1 MEAEDDSIRS
11 GSQRDVRFGNRAHR
25 AMDDLQGDFLGFDF
39 LERLDD
45 GLDGS
50 LSIGFDDQLE
60 NFVSGRFK
68 LSEKVL
74 ERDLGARFLA
84 KGFGLLSSLTG
95 HLARG
100 LFV

>member
-11 GSQRDVRFGNRAHR
+11 GSQRDVRFGNGTHR
-25 AMDDLQGDFLGFDF
+25 AMDDLQGDFVGFDF

-50 LSIGFDDQLE
+50 LSIGFNNQLE
-60 NFVSGRFK
+60 NFVSRRFQLGK
-68 LSEKVL
+68 KVL
-74 ERDLGARFLA
+74 ERDLGASFLA
-84 KGFGLLSSLTG
+84 KGFGLLRSLTG

-100 LFV
+100 L